1 MLLGIWKNIEEL
13 EENIGLEE
21 LKLIIDSSREK
32 SERDQRFL
40 AAINGIDLDK
50 DAGGSAQ
57 DKFDEVQRRVEA
69 KLSGIDKE
77 TYELNELGMD
87 VEIEE

>member
-13 EENIGLEE
+13 EEEIGLDE
-21 LKLIIDSSREK
+21 LKLIINSSRDK
-32 SERDQRFL
+32 WEREQRFL
-40 AAINGIDLDK
+40 AAINGINLDEG
-50 DAGGSAQ
+50 ASGSVQ
-57 DKFDEVQRRVEA
+57 DRFDEVQRRVEA

-77 TYELNELGMD
+77 TFELNELGMD